1 MVKAKIQIPEIIFSF
16 INLFCDGVIAFAFA
30 PDDKNNTHLRI
41 IQYFLIILQ
50 QKVFNTLS
58 TQWKKI
64 VFRKDSH

>member
-1 MVKAKIQIPEIIFSF
+1 MKP
-16 INLFCDGVIAFAFA
+16 CDGVIAFAFA